1 MLREAFRKSD
11 EDWDPAEALA
21 HIEAV
26 SADPNFWAEVEQ
38 DLTEHPDIWP
48 LPDYYEAMP

>member
-1 MLREAFRKSD
+1 MLREAFRQSD

-21 HIEAV
+21 QIEAI

-38 DLTEHPDIWP
+38 DLAEHPDIWS
-48 LPDYYEAMP
+48 LPDYETMP